1 MNLKTVLAALIVA
14 VSGGA
19 KDCWAWGATGHEWIS
34 GIAIEKLPETIPDFV
49 RTPEAVAEIVVLSRE
64 LDRSKGAGKP
74 HDAERDA
81 GHYIDLDDNGSVM
94 GKLPLDELPP
104 TREDY
109 DSLRRVGAK
118 FRVAK
123 AGKVYGVPEGAI
135 TSLGF
140 VNQLSS
146 AVSNRYVT
154 FGHAFAYGHVPAG
167 KQLVAKVGSQ
177 EILLQV
183 DKKTTHGD
191 GSLKFA
197 VVTAKLDSLGGGQ
210 SLQSGLF
217 TVSSAPVGATLTP
230 SDVLRIA
237 NYDFVVNI
245 TMGGQTYSASARAA
259 LQAAVTSGNV
269 ETYLSGPFVTEFNV
283 RSNLTANLDA
293 EFDIRIYANNEI
305 RTEVTVT
312 NSYGFVSGMADRTY
326 DVTLTQA
333 GQVVYSRAGLKH
345 VPYSNWHR
353 NFVSGGSAMNVFI
366 KHNRAYYAQT
376 RLVPNFNPDGA
387 PTEAYIQSRRVD
399 LNSASCGP
407 MGTGTLTPYMPTT
420 GLRDDI
426 GFLPVWDAVYFTSM
440 DVRARDW
447 VLCNAN
453 AAASIPYHVAETSGL
468 PFRVT
473 DHPSLWLDYRGQS
486 NANKLAS
493 AFATGSSPFT
503 PETAHMPSLGY
514 SAYLITGDRVYLQE
528 TLFQVGA
535 VIGMT
540 WNSPR
545 QNGKGIIVSDA
556 EEARAAAWN
565 LRTLANAAEITPDSH
580 SQKAYLMTLLDNN
593 LTYLNN
599 HFTGAPAQAQG
610 EIHGYLYGPHRKGLA
625 PWQQDFLAISLGQ
638 IANRGYAKAISAIKG
653 QANFIAGRYIQ
664 AESVFCPT
672 LAAANS
678 LTVARSNG
686 SFAQTWAEVRDLNF
700 GSSCPASIDT
710 AGGDFALHSTPAL
723 APMVDQ
729 GVAMAQQAL
738 NLWKQKDPNWNPSQ
752 PNGAYFYPRQM
763 TEHISWSIVPF
774 KK

>member
-1 MNLKTVLAALIVA
+1 MNVKSVLAALIVA
-14 VSGGA
+14 MSGAA

-34 GIAIEKLPETIPDFV
+34 GIAIEKVLETIPAF
-49 RTPEAVAEIVVLSRE
+49 RTPEAIAEIAVLGRE
-64 LDRSKGAGKP
+64 LDRSKGAGKI
-74 HDAERDA
+74 HDAERDPRL
-81 GHYIDLDDNGSVM
+81 YIDLDDDGSVR
-94 GKLPLDELPP
+94 GALTLDKLPP

-109 DSLRRVGAK
+109 DPLLRGGAK

-123 AGKVYGVPEGAI
+123 AGKLYGVPEGAI

-146 AVSNRYVT
+146 AVRNRYVT
-154 FGHAFAYGHVPAG
+154 FGHAFAYGHVPAS
-167 KQLVAKVGSQ
+167 KQLVAKVGSR

-210 SLQSGLF
+210 SIQSGLF
-217 TVSSAPVGATLTP
+217 TVSSAPVNAALTP
-230 SDVLRIA
+230 SDVLRVSD
-237 NYDFVVNI
+237 YDFVVNI

-269 ETYLSGPFVTEFNV
+269 ETYLSGPFVSEFNV
-283 RSNLTANLDA
+283 RSNLTANLGA

-312 NSYGFVSGMADRTY
+312 NSYGFVGGMADRTY

-333 GQVVYSRAGLKH
+333 GKVVYSRAGLKH
-345 VPYSNWHR
+345 VPYSNWHK
-353 NFVSGGSAMNVFI
+353 NFVFGGSAMNVFI
-366 KHNRAYYAQT
+366 KHNRPYYAQT

-399 LNSASCGP
+399 LNSDSCGP
-407 MGTGTLTPYMPTT
+407 MGTGTITPYMPTA
-420 GLRDDI
+420 GFRDDI

-453 AAASIPYHVAETSGL
+453 AAASTPYHVAETSGL
-468 PFRVT
+468 PFRVI
-473 DHPSLWLDYRGQS
+473 DHPSLWLDERGQS

-493 AFATGSSPFT
+493 TFATGSSPFT

-528 TLFQVGA
+528 MLFQVSA

-556 EEARAAAWN
+556 EEVRAAAWN

-580 SQKAYLMTLLDNN
+580 SHKAYLMALLDDN
-593 LTYLNN
+593 LTYLSNQ
-599 HFTGAPAQAQG
+599 FTGTPAQSQG
-610 EIHGYLYGPHRKGLA
+610 EIRGYLYGAFREGLA
-625 PWQQDFLAISLGQ
+625 PWQHDYLATTLGQ

-653 QANFIAGRYIQ
+653 QANFIAGRYVQ
-664 AESVFCPT
+664 AEHVFCPT
-672 LAAANS
+672 LAAAYS
-678 LTVARSNG
+678 LTVTRTDG
-686 SFAQTWAEVRDLNF
+686 SFAQTWAEVRNLNF
-700 GSSCPASIDT
+700 GSSCPAFIAT
-710 AGGDFALHSTPAL
+710 GGGDFALHSTPAL

-729 GVAMAQQAL
+729 GVAIAQQAL
-738 NLWKQKDPNWNPSQ
+738 NFLKQKDPNWNPSQ
-752 PNGAYFYPRQM
+752 PNGGYWYPRQM